1 MNYSQGIITKMAQK
15 NYALMKPDMNINPFE
30 IISNQIADLDL
41 KLEKL
46 YEKLS
51 IQPDSSKAPLR
62 LKAAADFI
70 GVAPATLYSLVHHGK
85 LRPLKPGKHLLFTQE
100 SLESYLRGERP
111 EKPEIEDPS
120 TYLIRN
126 KKAAK

>member
-62 LKAAADFI
+62 LKAAKI
-70 GVAPATLYSLVHHGK
+70 SNIRIST
-85 LRPLKPGKHLLFTQE
+85 RPL
-100 SLESYLRGERP
+100 LRAFMNSHHP
-111 EKPEIEDPS
+111 
-120 TYLIRN
+120 
-126 KKAAK
+126 